1 MKRYASIL
9 LAAAL
14 LLGTAG
20 CASSGTETSVTN
32 LGDVGSLD
40 GGTSS
45 GDSSVG
51 VESPDSSSTGVPDT
65 VNKTESGSVSH
76 SLIDGSTVSV
86 PPVSYEDGSSSS
98 ASVPPAADGD
108 ESGSSAS
115 VPSVADGDESGSS
128 ASVPPAA
135 DGDEGGSSASVPPA
149 MDGDEGGSSA
159 SVPPATDRD
168 TSDSDVS
175 VPPEPD
181 TSAITSLTTAP
192 STQATTATVATT
204 VPATDYA
211 PTDIGGTGAGGDD
224 YSGVISDLGEAAGDF
239 DTDRVY
245 SDALEA
251 PSGAIAAEGAI
262 MDGDIAYEPT
272 DPSCIPVPCPPVI
285 PDQPQP
291 SAGLLTGG
299 EWRDNDHWADWKELY
314 SSHSDWEWHKTEWR
328 IDRDTRI
335 RVTVTAD
342 GKPIEGAKVSC
353 EGFTAVTDNKGKAYL
368 FYPAK
373 DGPTEKITVTYGGVT
388 ETLDGV
394 TGDTDAECELS
405 GVTQNTQKTLD
416 FMIMC
421 DTTGSM
427 SDELSYLQEE
437 LKDIISKVR
446 SDNANIPTRLSVNF
460 YRDDQDEYVVRE
472 YPFTEDYD
480 AAEKAI
486 NEQYAEGGGDTP
498 EAVHTAL
505 DSAINNHD
513 WNEDAVKIMFLVL
526 DAPPHSD
533 PQIIDSVNASIEK
546 AAAMGI
552 RVIPIASSGVDKATE
567 YLLRTM
573 AFYTGGTYTF
583 LTDDSGIGYGH
594 TEPTVG
600 AYNVEKLNDMMVRI
614 VNGYLE

>member
-20 CASSGTETSVTN
+20 CASSGTETSFN
-32 LGDVGSLD
+32 ALGEINSSD
-40 GGTSS
+40 GGTTS
-45 GDSSVG
+45 G
-51 VESPDSSSTGVPDT
+51 SSSAGTVTSGGSGTGAPSST
-65 VNKTESGSVSH
+65 NKTESGSVSH
-76 SLIDGSTVSV
+76 SLIDGSTASV
-86 PPVSYEDGSSSS
+86 PPPSDGDGSSSS
-98 ASVPPAADGD
+98 ASVPPASDGD
-108 ESGSSAS
+108 
-115 VPSVADGDESGSS
+115 VSGSS
-128 ASVPPAA
+128 ASVPPAS
-135 DGDEGGSSASVPPA
+135 DGDVSGSSASVPPA
-149 MDGDEGGSSA
+149 SDGDVSGSSA
-159 SVPPATDRD
+159 SVPPVEDGDVIGNVCIPPETDGD
-168 TSDSDVS
+168 TSVPSETDGDTS
-175 VPPEPD
+175 VPPKTDEGVL
-181 TSAITSLTTAP
+181 TSPATAP
-192 STQATTATVATT
+192 STESTAATT
-204 VPATDYA
+204 VPATDFA
-211 PTDIGGTGAGGDD
+211 PTDIGGTGADGDD
-224 YSGVISDLGEAAGDF
+224 TLSFSELGAGGSASDKS
-239 DTDRVY
+239 Y
-245 SDALEA
+245 PDALEA
-251 PSGAIAAEGAI
+251 PSAVAAEGAI
-262 MDGDIAYEPT
+262 MDGDIAYEPS
-272 DPSCIPVPCPPVI
+272 DPSCIPEPCPI
-285 PDQPQP
+285 MSDQPQP
-291 SAGLLTGG
+291 GAGLLTGG

-342 GKPIEGAKVSC
+342 GKPLEGAKVSC

-373 DGPTEKITVTYGGVT
+373 DEPTEQITVSFGGVT

-394 TGDTDAECELS
+394 TGDADVECELS
-405 GVTQNTQKTLD
+405 GVSQNAQKTLD

-437 LKDIISKVR
+437 LKDIISRVR
-446 SDNANIPTRLSVNF
+446 SDNANIPARLSVNF
-460 YRDDQDEYVVRE
+460 YRDEQDEYVVRE
-472 YPFTEDYD
+472 YPFTEDFD

-486 NEQYAEGGGDTP
+486 NEQHADGGGDTP

-513 WNEDAVKIMFLVL
+513 WDEDAVKIMFLVL

-533 PQIIDSVNASIEK
+533 PQIIDSVNTSIEK
-546 AAAMGI
+546 AAEMGI

>member
-9 LAAAL
+9 LTITL

-20 CASSGTETSVTN
+20 CASSGTETSVTA
-32 LGDVGSLD
+32 LGEVSSLGEVNSSDSDTASGSSSAGAVTPD
-40 GGTSS
+40 G
-45 GDSSVG
+45 
-51 VESPDSSSTGVPDT
+51 SSTGAPST
-65 VNKTESGSVSH
+65 VDKTESGSVSH
-76 SLIDGSTVSV
+76 SLTDGST
-86 PPVSYEDGSSSS
+86 
-98 ASVPPAADGD
+98 ASVPPSSDGD
-108 ESGSSAS
+108 GSGST
-115 VPSVADGDESGSS
+115 
-128 ASVPPAA
+128 
-135 DGDEGGSSASVPPA
+135 ASVPPA

-159 SVPPATDRD
+159 SVPPIEDWGVKGDECIPPETDGD
-168 TSDSDVS
+168 VSDSDAS
-175 VPPEPD
+175 VPPKTD
-181 TSAITSLTTAP
+181 TDILTSPATAP
-192 STQATTATVATT
+192 STEATATAPVTTAPATT

-211 PTDIGGTGAGGDD
+211 PTDIGGTGTSGDD
-224 YSGVISDLGEAAGDF
+224 DLILSELGEASAGSASDKS
-239 DTDRVY
+239 Y

-251 PSGAIAAEGAI
+251 PSGAMIAEGEAAP
-262 MDGDIAYEPT
+262 DIAYEPT
-272 DPSCIPVPCPPVI
+272 DPSCIPDPCPPVI

-314 SSHSDWEWHKTEWR
+314 SSHEDWNWHKTEWR

-342 GKPIEGAKVSC
+342 GEPLEGAKVSC
-353 EGFTAVTDNKGKAYL
+353 EGYTAVTDNKGKAYL

-373 DGPTEKITVTYGGVT
+373 DEPTEKITVTYGGVT
-388 ETLDGV
+388 EELDGV
-394 TGDTDAECELS
+394 TGDADVECELQD
-405 GVTQNTQKTLD
+405 VERNAQKTLD

-427 SDELSYLQEE
+427 SDELTYLQEE
-437 LKDIISKVR
+437 LKDIINRVR

-480 AAEKAI
+480 AAEQAI

-546 AAAMGI
+546 AAGMGI
-552 RVIPIASSGVDKATE
+552 RVIPIASSGVDKTTE